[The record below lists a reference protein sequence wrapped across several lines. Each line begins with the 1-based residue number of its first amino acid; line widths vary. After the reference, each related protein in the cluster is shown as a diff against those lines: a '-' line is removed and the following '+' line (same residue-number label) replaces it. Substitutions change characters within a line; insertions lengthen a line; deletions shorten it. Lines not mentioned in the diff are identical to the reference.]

1 MVSPARRSPALV
13 LLLWLA
19 ACTSNSDDTAGDTA
33 GTTMTAD
40 TDASSSGADT
50 SSTGEPIDGEQLF
63 LGTCAPCHGTQ
74 GEGTVLGYALQ
85 HPERPYA
92 TWVVRNGRMGTEL
105 APSIMSPYS
114 EAVFSDAELESIF
127 DYLDSFPKPTDG
139 EGLYLDYCRNCH
151 GVDAAGGEVEKDI
164 RFEVGEALEKVR
176 QGEGGTNYG
185 ARLNYM
191 PSWTSEELSDDDV
204 AAIVAYVQSL

>member
-1 MVSPARRSPALV
+1 MASHSRAFVV
-13 LLLWLA
+13 LLSLA
-19 ACTSNSDDTAGDTA
+19 ACASDSDDSAGDTA
-33 GTTMTAD
+33 GPTT
-40 TDASSSGADT
+40 TDASSSGADS

-74 GEGTVLGYALQ
+74 GEGTVLGYAVQ
-85 HPERPYA
+85 HPERGYA

-114 EAVFSDAELESIF
+114 EAAFSDAELEAMF
-127 DYLDSFPKPTDG
+127 DYLDSFPKPSDG

-151 GVDAAGGEVEKDI
+151 GEDAAGGEAQKDI
-164 RFEVGEALEKVR
+164 RFELGEALEKVR
-176 QGEGGTNYG
+176 EGEGGTNYG

-191 PSWTSEELSDDDV
+191 PSWTSAELSDDDV
-204 AAIVAYVQSL
+204 AAIVAYIQSL

>member
-1 MVSPARRSPALV
+1 MASSRTFFVV
-13 LLLWLA
+13 LALA
-19 ACTSNSDDTAGDTA
+19 ACSPASEDASDTTSTS
-33 GTTMTAD
+33 
-40 TDASSSGADT
+40 DASSSGADT

-74 GEGTVLGYALQ
+74 GEGTVLGYGLQ
-85 HPERPYA
+85 HPERDYA

-105 APSIMSPYS
+105 APSIMAAYS
-114 EAVFSDAELESIF
+114 DAIFSDAELEAMF

-151 GVDAAGGEVEKDI
+151 GVDAAGGEAQKDI
-164 RFEVGEALEKVR
+164 RLEIVEALEKVR
-176 QGEGGTNYG
+176 EGEGGTDYG
-185 ARLNYM
+185 ARLTYM
-191 PSWTSEELSDDDV
+191 PSWTTDELSNDDV

>member
-1 MVSPARRSPALV
+1 MAFSLPRHHALA
-13 LLLWLA
+13 LLLALA
-19 ACTSNSDDTAGDTA
+19 ACSSDSDATADASTAGDTS
-33 GTTMTAD
+33 TD
-40 TDASSSGADT
+40 TSSGGVDSS

-74 GEGTVLGYALQ
+74 GEGTPLGYGLQ
-85 HPERPYA
+85 HPERGYA
-92 TWVVRNGRMGTEL
+92 TWVVRSGRMGMEL
-105 APSIMSPYS
+105 APSIMTPYS

-151 GVDAAGGEVEKDI
+151 GLDAAGGEAQKDI
-164 RFEVGEALEKVR
+164 RFELGEALEKVR
-176 QGEGGTNYG
+176 EGEGGSNYG
-185 ARLNYM
+185 ARTSYM
-191 PSWTSEELSDDDV
+191 PSYTSEELSNDDV